1 MGDIQYF
8 RRHRENVVA
17 AAGLPCQDR
26 IDIRCGFILGLLLNG
41 NYIQYELETMG
52 RRIHFMVNT
61 ENERDIFWTDF
72 SEYVKNI
79 RYNNPFNTFISE
91 YDDHYRENFKENQF
105 MMVVDALET
114 FLNTSVEWKGKV
126 VIGVIEED

>member
-1 MGDIQYF
+1 
-8 RRHRENVVA
+8 
-17 AAGLPCQDR
+17 
-26 IDIRCGFILGLLLNG
+26 
-41 NYIQYELETMG
+41 MG
-52 RRIHFMVNT
+52 RRINFMVNT

-105 MMVVDALET
+105 MMVVDALEA

-126 VIGVIEED
+126 IMEVIEED